1 MDILQV
7 FLLVSL
13 VLLTTLLIFLGVQVY
28 YILQE
33 LRVTLKIFQRTL
45 TNAADITDMVK
56 NPIGNLTKIQG
67 WSSVLSGLKE
77 GIRLYKSYRN
87 RDVSK

>member
-28 YILQE
+28 FILQE
-33 LRVTLKIFQRTL
+33 LRITLKIAQRIL
-45 TNAADITDMVK
+45 ANGVEISEMFK
-56 NPIGNLTKIQG
+56 NPIANLTRIQG
-67 WSSVLSGLKE
+67 WQSILGGLRE
-77 GIRLYKSYRN
+77 GIRLYKAFR
-87 RDVSK
+87 RKDE